1 MGESMKKRSTKSTRK
16 EARVAARGA
25 GDAQKAR
32 AKFRHSPEWGDWR
45 LQILERAKNKCDM
58 CGMKYPPQKLQA
70 HHRNMDKSQYEV
82 LENLDHFSCMC
93 STCHKAVHQFEKKVR
108 SRKRAYEGSPE
119 LMELVNKFFI

>member
-16 EARVAARGA
+16 ATRGT

-32 AKFRHSPEWGDWR
+32 AKFRHTPEWTDWR
-45 LQILERAKNKCDM
+45 MQVLERSKNKCDM
-58 CGMKYPPQKLQA
+58 CGMKYPDNKLQC
-70 HHRNMDKSQYEV
+70 HHRDMDKDNYEK

>member
-16 EARVAARGA
+16 AARIGVGEGA
-25 GDAQKAR
+25 KAR
-32 AKFRHSPEWGDWR
+32 AKFRHTPEWGDWR
-45 LQILERAKNKCDM
+45 LQVLERSKGKCDM
-58 CGMKYPPQKLQA
+58 CGMKYPPQRLQV
-70 HHRNMDKSQYEV
+70 HHRDMDKDNYEK